1 MVDDHLKEKYLF
13 LHYLWCKD
21 KKEVKFRW
29 WDCKIYILLLI
40 CAAALSEGDLW
51 GEQAFVQLTSPVQI
65 NISPWKH

>member
-1 MVDDHLKEKYLF
+1 MVDDHLNEKYLF